1 MITDLGK
8 FLVGRG
14 FTLPNKLVHK
24 YLEWS
29 YLRDTLKYLG
39 INCVL
44 DVGANQGQFAKS
56 LRKLGYHGYIL
67 SFEPIE
73 EDFSLLSKAFE
84 HDKFWRGFNT
94 ALGNE
99 NSVKSFNIAM
109 ESTAMSSFLIPKE
122 KDWKIKVAQVE
133 IKKLDTMFDTLI
145 ETIPN
150 PRVFLKMDTQGY
162 DLEVVKGAEGCINS
176 VLGLL
181 SELSVRSTYENMP
194 SYLEALKIY
203 EQMGFKLIHL
213 SEAGRNPKTGE
224 VIEYDCVMARLND

>member
-1 MITDLGK
+1 MITDLGY

-24 YLEWS
+24 YLKWS
-29 YLRDTLKYLG
+29 YLRDTLKNLG

-56 LRKLGYHGYIL
+56 LRKLGYREYIL
-67 SFEPIE
+67 SFEPVK

-84 HDKFWRGFNT
+84 RDRFWRGFNI

-99 NSVKSFNIAM
+99 NSVKPFNITT
-109 ESTAMSSFLIPKE
+109 ESTAMSSFLAPKE
-122 KDWKIKVAQVE
+122 KDWEIQVTKVE
-133 IKKLDTMFDTLI
+133 IKKLDTMFDALI
-145 ETIPN
+145 ETVPS

-162 DLEVVKGAEGCINS
+162 DLEVVKGAESCINRI
-176 VLGLL
+176 LGLL
-181 SELSVRSTYENMP
+181 SELSVQPTYENMP
-194 SYLEALKIY
+194 SYLEALKMY

-213 SEAGRNPKTGE
+213 SEADRNPKTSE
-224 VIEYDCVMARLND
+224 IIEYDCIMARLN

>member
-14 FTLPNKLVHK
+14 FTLPNKLVQK
-24 YLEWS
+24 YLEWR

-56 LRKLGYHGYIL
+56 LRKLGFRGYIL
-67 SFEPIE
+67 SFEPVK

-99 NSVKSFNIAM
+99 NSIKPFNIAT
-109 ESTAMSSFLIPKE
+109 ESTAMSSFLTPKE
-122 KDWKIKVAQVE
+122 KDWEIKVDQVE
-133 IKKLDTMFDTLI
+133 IKKLDTLF
-145 ETIPN
+145 TIPN

-162 DLEVVKGAEGCINS
+162 DLEVVKGSKGCINRI
-176 VLGLL
+176 LGLL
-181 SELSVRSTYENMP
+181 SELSVQPTYENMP
-194 SYLEALKIY
+194 SYLEALKFY
-203 EQMGFKLIHL
+203 EQIGFKLIHL
-213 SEAGRNPKTGE
+213 SGDDRNPKTGE
-224 VIEYDCVMARLND
+224 IIEYDCVMARLND